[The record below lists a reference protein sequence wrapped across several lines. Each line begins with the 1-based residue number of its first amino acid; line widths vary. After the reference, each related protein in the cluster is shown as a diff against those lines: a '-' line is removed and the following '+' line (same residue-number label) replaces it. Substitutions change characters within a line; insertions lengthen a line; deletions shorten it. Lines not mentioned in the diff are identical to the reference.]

1 MSSSP
6 ISSTNEINFIAN
18 PYLSISNKVNCNK
31 RFQMVRWT
39 NWVESPPFQGGISGF
54 DPRTHHQSNP
64 NWLQNKNATIN
75 GCCIW
80 RVSSEE

>member
-1 MSSSP
+1 MLLWWNRQ
-6 ISSTNEINFIAN
+6 TRQLEVLVGEI
-18 PYLSISNKVNCNK
+18 PY
-31 RFQMVRWT
+31 
-39 NWVESPPFQGGISGF
+39 GF
-54 DPRTHHQSNP
+54 DPRTHHQSNL